1 MLVRIFIVLSL
12 ALGWIAPAGATD
24 VALCTDA
31 GRVVIEL
38 FDDDAPQHVANFLD
52 YADRGFYGG
61 TVFHR
66 VIEGFVVQGG
76 GFDAE
81 LRGKRPTGT
90 VPNESRNGQDNV
102 RGSVAAA
109 RTNDPDSASS
119 QFFVNVTDNP
129 ALDATRREP
138 GYTVFGRVAE
148 GMDAID
154 EIAELPTRALG
165 GFAADVPD
173 PVIGINSVSRME
185 EGEFS
190 DLPPAQRHGPLR
202 EQIDAAVTDDDFGAA
217 FRWLRQFRNAC
228 GTMDADLLITESRV
242 ALALS
247 DETAAM
253 AALEEF
259 VRVADDSH
267 PGFAAALDTYLELVP
282 EPTVNETTQIMMPS
296 VTELVAHCE
305 PPELPSIPD
314 ARSATMDE
322 MVQGQTAVR
331 SFMSASTDHLECLS
345 GVIDNPDLVKEERAY
360 LTSVYNRVVDAME
373 SLASEFN
380 DQVRLIRARQ

>member
-173 PVIGINSVSRME
+173 PLIGINSVSRME

-202 EQIDAAVTDDDFGAA
+202 EQIDAAVADDNFGAA

-282 EPTVNETTQIMMPS
+282 EPAANESTQIIMPS